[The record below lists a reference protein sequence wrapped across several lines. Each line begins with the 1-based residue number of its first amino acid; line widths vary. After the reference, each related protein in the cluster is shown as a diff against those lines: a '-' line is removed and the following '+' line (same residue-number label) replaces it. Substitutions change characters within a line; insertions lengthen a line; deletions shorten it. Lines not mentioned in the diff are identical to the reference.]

1 MVLQRLLL
9 ALINRAQLVERL
21 AESKAIRRAAQLT
34 AFAVIKGRL
43 AGKQASARLR
53 DSDTA
58 RMMREEARRMPQ
70 SAADAAQ
77 TVSRIRNTFM
87 KEVKEG
93 MREANRQIKDRK

>member
-58 RMMREEARRMPQ
+58 
-70 SAADAAQ
+70 AADAAQ

-87 KEVKEG
+87 KEVKEDPKPPTNG
-93 MREANRQIKDRK
+93 QMGGPSIQSSMTQI